1 MTTLTLITG
10 MERFNAY
17 IWDDVAQAL
26 RAGGVQVRLLR
37 FDDGHAE
44 RRDPALAAAIAEADV
59 LFITLINTRASA
71 DWLAEQIARAQP
83 RAVFAF
89 ESMPEVM
96 ALNRVGAYRVQGGK
110 GSLPKPMQLVL
121 KLLTQG
127 REEDTL
133 YAYTRLTKITAR
145 LLPLMPAK
153 LHDFR
158 TWLSVNIYWNQPDA
172 ENITQMIR
180 LILRDCLGQPLEV
193 APPRLI
199 PMMGCF
205 HPGTDTL
212 FESPEDYLRWQAR
225 RARGQKARSRGA
237 EPPVVA
243 LLAFRKHVVQRVR
256 YLDELIGALE
266 AQGLAVLPIFVSGI
280 EAHVAVREWVAR
292 QPVDLIL
299 STMGFP
305 LVGGPA
311 GSTKPGHYQQK
322 ASDLLAGIDVPYMI
336 AQPLQMQSEDEWH
349 AQGMAPMQAVIM
361 YDLPEMDGS
370 IAPVALGAIR
380 DQQIVATPD
389 RLARTARQAA
399 GWVRLRR
406 TPPADK
412 KLAVVLYNYPPGL
425 GKLGTA
431 ALLDV
436 PASLLALLRR
446 LRDAGYHVGELP
458 ASAEALA
465 SQIAACDTADGAP
478 AAALSTRD
486 YHRLVPAAHAE
497 RIERQWGPPPGDIA
511 PAGRDAMRI
520 DGLTFGNVFVGVQ
533 PPLGVPG
540 DPMRLLFDPAFAPHH
555 QYVGFY
561 RWLSESWRAD
571 AVIHFGMHGT
581 AEWTPGLKLGLT
593 ARCWPDLLLGDT
605 PQLYCYPLNNPAEAL
620 LARRRGFAAIVSHA
634 VPPYA
639 RAGLYKQLAQLRV
652 QLADARAAGQAA
664 CPELPELPDLPRAA
678 GEPDHAY
685 LARLERYLDE
695 LEQRL
700 ILDGLHVLGEVPS
713 PGRAAALLEAAL
725 DVPRDGRPGLSQAL
739 LQAGVPAGQVKD
751 ARAAF
756 VQSWVIEGASAAPG
770 AWLARFAGGAPHAGD
785 WPAAGEDLQA
795 AVGHGRQL
803 LANMAASDELGVLLH
818 ALAGGYVRPAVGAD
832 PVRAGAAALP
842 SGRNIHSIDPWRL
855 PSDAALARGAAMAEA
870 LLERHLAEHGSY
882 PQTVAQPL
890 WALDTIKS
898 EGESLAVAL
907 ALAGARPLR
916 DGQGKLWRYELV
928 PLAELGRPR
937 IDLLLDISSIFRD
950 TFQMTLDL
958 LDDMF
963 RRAAAADE
971 PPAENFIRA
980 HALAMQAEGHSW
992 EHATARIF
1000 TQAPGQYGTGVEE
1013 LVDEGA
1019 WDDASQL
1026 AETYQRRNG
1035 YTYGGGRAGAAAPAT
1050 LRGLLGTVDHVFQAI
1065 DSVEYGLTDMQ
1076 HYYGHSGAIQL
1087 AASQARGASVPL
1099 SYAESYT
1106 GSVTINSAAELLRI
1120 EARSKILNP
1129 RWYEGMLAHGF
1140 AGAAEIGQRFTYLL
1154 GWSATSDVVDPW
1166 VFDQA
1171 AATFVLD
1178 EAMRQRIAQ
1187 ANPQAARNAVARL
1200 LEAHGR
1206 GLWPADEA
1214 TIERLQSL
1222 YGDLEDRLEGLA
1234 VGA

>member
-1 MTTLTLITG
+1 MTTLTFIAG
-10 MERFNAY
+10 MERFNAHV
-17 IWDDVAQAL
+17 WDAVTQAL
-26 RAGGVQVRLLR
+26 QAGGVNIRLLR
-37 FDDGHAE
+37 FNDDHVE

-59 LFITLINTRASA
+59 VFITLINMRANA
-71 DWLAEQIARAQP
+71 DWLTEQLGHANP

-96 ALNRVGAYRVQGGK
+96 ALNRVGSYRVQGGK

-133 YAYTRLTKITAR
+133 YAYTKLTKITSK

-172 ENITQMIR
+172 ANITQMIR
-180 LILRDCLGQPLEV
+180 LILRDCLGQPLDV

-205 HPGTDTL
+205 HPDTDEL
-212 FESPEDYLRWQAR
+212 FANPDSFLRW
-225 RARGQKARSRGA
+225 RAKQHKQRKTGSAQKANGA
-237 EPPVVA
+237 GAATVA
-243 LLAFRKHVVQRVR
+243 LLAFRKHVVQQQHYLGELVR
-256 YLDELIGALE
+256 ALE

-280 EAHVAVREWVAR
+280 EAHVAVREWVTR

-322 ASDLLAGIDVPYMI
+322 ASDLLAGIDVPYII
-336 AQPLQMQSEDEWH
+336 AQPLQMQSEHEWH
-349 AQGMAPMQAVIM
+349 AQGVAPMQAVIM

-370 IAPVALGAIR
+370 IAPVTLGAIR
-380 DQQIVATPD
+380 GQQIVATPD
-389 RLARTARQAA
+389 RLARTARQVA
-399 GWVRLRR
+399 GWVRLRH
-406 TPPADK
+406 TPPAAK

-446 LRDAGYHVGELP
+446 LRDAGYAVGQLP
-458 ASAEALA
+458 ESAEALA
-465 SQIAACDTADGAP
+465 AQIAECEP
-478 AAALSTRD
+478 ASGGSPAVTLSTRE
-486 YHRLVPAAHAE
+486 YRQIMPAAQAD
-497 RIERQWGPPPGDIA
+497 RIDQRWGPPPGDIA
-511 PAGRDAMRI
+511 PVGRDGIRL
-520 DGLTFGNVFVGVQ
+520 DGLYFGNVFVGVQ

-540 DPMRLLFDPAFAPHH
+540 DPMRMLFDHDYAPHH
-555 QYVGFY
+555 QYAGFY
-561 RWLSESWRAD
+561 RWLSEGWHAD

-593 ARCWPDLLLGDT
+593 ERCWPDMLLGDL

-620 LARRRGFAAIVSHA
+620 LARRRGYATIVSHA

-639 RAGLYKQLAQLRV
+639 RAGLYKQLAQLRM
-652 QLADARAAGQAA
+652 QLADAQTTAQG
-664 CPELPELPDLPRAA
+664 ELPELPDLPRAA
-678 GEPDHAY
+678 GESDIDY
-685 LARLERYLDE
+685 SVRLAHYLDE

-700 ILDGLHVLGEVPS
+700 ILDGLHVLGEVPT
-713 PGRAAALLEAAL
+713 PTRAAALLEAAL
-725 DVPRDGRPGLSQAL
+725 DVPRDGMPGLSQAL
-739 LQAGVPAGQVKD
+739 RDAGIPAEQMRQ

-756 VQSWVIEGASAAPG
+756 VQ
-770 AWLARFAGGAPHAGD
+770 RFVLPNG
-785 WPAAGEDLQA
+785 QA
-795 AVGHGRQL
+795 ATASDSDKRLYPTLSAFAHTPQAAALIAHGRQL
-803 LANMAASDELGVLLH
+803 LENMAASDELGVLIH

-832 PVRAGAAALP
+832 PVRAGAGALP

-855 PSDAALARGAAMAEA
+855 PSDAALARGAAMAET
-870 LLERHLAEHGSY
+870 LLERHLAEHGTY

-907 ALAGARPLR
+907 ALVGARPAR

-958 LDDMF
+958 LDDLF

-971 PPAENFIRA
+971 SPAQNFIRA
-980 HALAMQAEGHSW
+980 HALALQATGQSW
-992 EHATARIF
+992 EQATARIF
-1000 TQAPGQYGTGVEE
+1000 TQAPGQYGTGVED
-1013 LVDEGA
+1013 LVDESA
-1019 WDDASQL
+1019 WDDTSQL
-1026 AETYQRRNG
+1026 ADTYQRRSS
-1035 YTYGGGRAGAAAPAT
+1035 YTYGGGRAGTAAPEA
-1050 LRGLLGTVDHVFQAI
+1050 LRGLLGTVEHVFQAI

-1106 GSVTINSAAELLRI
+1106 GSIKLNSAAELLRL

-1140 AGAAEIGQRFTYLL
+1140 AGAAEIGQRSTYLL
-1154 GWSATSDVVDPW
+1154 GWSATSDIVEPW

-1178 EAMRQRIAQ
+1178 ETMRQRLAQ

-1206 GLWPADEA
+1206 GLWPTDDA
-1214 TIERLQSL
+1214 TIEHLQGL
-1222 YGDLEDRLEGLA
+1222 YADLEDRLEGLA
-1234 VGA
+1234 VLE